1 MCNTIYRH
9 LKIGIKYLHCSKWTK
24 SGIHAPRSSKCL
36 LLSRSNE
43 ASKNTEK
50 VWAKFRNRPSSL
62 WYTHTDG
69 PTHNRRFNA
78 EVKIFLFLS
87 VATTLIKNNS
97 DALGVS
103 LTHSPPIR
111 QGGNY
116 FVYYVMIRETDPL
129 PHCSFTNTFPRKWV
143 DEMRRE

>member
-1 MCNTIYRH
+1 MKLQAFYFIN
-9 LKIGIKYLHCSKWTK
+9 
-24 SGIHAPRSSKCL
+24 
-36 LLSRSNE
+36 
-43 ASKNTEK
+43 
-50 VWAKFRNRPSSL
+50 
-62 WYTHTDG
+62 TDG

-129 PHCSFTNTFPRKWV
+129 PHCSFTNTFPRK
-143 DEMRRE
+143 

>member
-1 MCNTIYRH
+1 MYR
-9 LKIGIKYLHCSKWTK
+9 LYS
-24 SGIHAPRSSKCL
+24 
-36 LLSRSNE
+36 
-43 ASKNTEK
+43 
-50 VWAKFRNRPSSL
+50 
-62 WYTHTDG
+62 TDG

-129 PHCSFTNTFPRKWV
+129 PHCSFTNTFPRK
-143 DEMRRE
+143 